1 MPCISPLASRNLP
14 NHTQMIIGSVV
25 LQMVRCYPFMLL
37 SKDTFPPFVNAHL
50 YSSSKKVEGP
60 PLQHAASVVS
70 AFKAR
75 TEISKEHIWN
85 LIRIEQERIILTHHS
100 WDIWERL
107 AAFQALLVFCLLR
120 LFDRSTE

>member
-1 MPCISPLASRNLP
+1 
-14 NHTQMIIGSVV
+14 
-25 LQMVRCYPFMLL
+25 MLL

-50 YSSSKKVEGP
+50 YSLSKKGEGP
-60 PLQHAASVVS
+60 PLQSLQHAASVVS

-107 AAFQALLVFCLLR
+107 AAFQALLVF
-120 LFDRSTE
+120 SSPISA